1 MQILKV
7 IARLLSYPEQAVQQH
22 QGDLALA
29 ISHAT
34 EVSPDMRSQLLQTMG
49 DIYNGDLLDAESAY
63 SQLFDQGR
71 ALSLHLF
78 EHVHGESRDRGQ
90 AMVDLMEVYE
100 GHGFAIDR
108 RELPDYIPLFLEFL
122 SYLPE
127 MEAREWLADV
137 GHILA
142 RLGARLEERKS
153 NYASLF
159 AALLMICGKGEL
171 IESERNE
178 VVNEERDDTPEVLDR
193 EWEES
198 AVTFSAPENCSIK
211 RRPATGTAKQA
222 LNWVEAGSTANQANG
237 GQPL

>member
-34 EVSPDMRSQLLQTMG
+34 EVSPDMRSQLLETMA
-49 DIYNGDLLDAESAY
+49 DIYRGELLDAESHY

-90 AMVDLMEVYE
+90 AMVDLMQVYE
-100 GHGFAIDR
+100 NHGFAIDR

-122 SYLPE
+122 SCLPA
-127 MEAREWLADV
+127 MDAREWLADV
-137 GHILA
+137 SHILA
-142 RLGARLEERKS
+142 RLGARLEERQS
-153 NYASLF
+153 SYANIF
-159 AALLMICGKGEL
+159 ASLLMICGKGEL
-171 IESERNE
+171 LENQRTE
-178 VVNEERDDTPEVLDR
+178 VANEERDDTPEALDR

-198 AVTFSAPENCSIK
+198 AVTFSAPEDCSIK
-211 RRPATGTAKQA
+211 GRPAAGSAQV
-222 LNWVEAGSTANQANG
+222 LNWVEAGSTGNQADG
-237 GQPL
+237 GQLL